1 MIPVKICGITSI
13 ADAELAISHGA
24 AAIGLICYEKSPR
37 YVTPEQ
43 AAKISSAVAGRAK
56 IVGVFVN
63 EAPHA
68 IRALVEQIGLDWV
81 QLSGDEPP
89 RMATDL
95 GVPVIKAFHVGPDF
109 DPATMA
115 AYVTAAWMLDTYSPA
130 AYGGTGENFA
140 WDKIDRSIIT
150 RPLVLSGGLTPDNIS
165 AAISALQPNAVDVNS
180 GVEAEPGKKD
190 RKKLE
195 QLFAVLADV
204 GYEGDNLFA

>member
-13 ADAELAISHGA
+13 ADAELAMNLGA

-43 AAKISSAVAGRAK
+43 AAKISSVASHRAK
-56 IVGVFVN
+56 SVGVFVN

-68 IRALVEQIGLDWV
+68 IRALVEKMGLDWV
-81 QLSGDEPP
+81 QLSGDEPA

-95 GVPVIKAFHVGPDF
+95 GVPVIKAFHVGPGF
-109 DPATMA
+109 DPAKMT
-115 AYVTAAWMLDTYSPA
+115 AYRQAAWMLDTYSPA

-140 WDKIDRSIIT
+140 WDKIDRSSIT
-150 RPLVLSGGLTPDNIS
+150 RPLVLSGGLTPGNIS
-165 AAISALQPNAVDVNS
+165 AAISALNPNAVDVNS

-195 QLFAVLADV
+195 QLFAVLESIP
-204 GYEGDNLFA
+204 YEGDNLFA